1 MRFLSAFLLSGLLGL
16 AYGIYQIKY
25 DTRDLDTR
33 VAELRRAIQEE
44 RDSVAVL
51 RAEWSHLNR
60 PERVERL
67 ARKHLGLEPLKS
79 QQIVSSE
86 QLVSL
91 RRLAPDGEA
100 AKPLGKD
107 DAPAA
112 RRPVSLVR

>member
-1 MRFLSAFLLSGLLGL
+1 MRFLSAFLISGLLGL

-25 DTRDLDTR
+25 DTRDLDGQ
-33 VAELRRAIQEE
+33 VAELRRAIQQE
-44 RDSVAVL
+44 RDSVAIL

-79 QQIVSSE
+79 QQIVSME
-86 QLVSL
+86 QLASL
-91 RRLAPDGEA
+91 RRNTPAGAA

-107 DAPAA
+107 DAPVA
-112 RRPVSLVR
+112 RRPASLVH